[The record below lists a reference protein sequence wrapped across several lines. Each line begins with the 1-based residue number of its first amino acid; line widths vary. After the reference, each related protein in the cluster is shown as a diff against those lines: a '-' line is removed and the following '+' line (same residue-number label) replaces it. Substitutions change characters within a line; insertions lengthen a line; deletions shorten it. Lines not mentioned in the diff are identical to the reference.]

1 MAYSHEARTLL
12 REPVNTDSPR
22 LARGN
27 DFADRCF
34 GSRALNG
41 LATCL
46 GSGLG
51 FAGLAGGVEL
61 SVAGLE
67 PEPVL
72 AKRKKMAGVGVSKET
87 PGPW

>member
-1 MAYSHEARTLL
+1 M
-12 REPVNTDSPR
+12 
-22 LARGN
+22 
-27 DFADRCF
+27 
-34 GSRALNG
+34 NG

-87 PGPW
+87 PGSW